1 MVLQLSPEPRSP
13 PIFFATE
20 FFARDPFATNFF
32 TTDPFSSEVPLAT
45 VFFHQRYTFATEFF
59 CQRNISPPL
68 HFHQSLLGKKSI
80 KSTENLSMHK
90 ILQICKSINEIVE
103 IICHQVVSDQ
113 EGRVF
118 ALWIW
123 CTSEFQERLKQL
135 VEKFG
140 MMNLKDY
147 IESVST
153 FHNED

>member
-1 MVLQLSPEPRSP
+1 MALNNHCLKYMLNHLMNLRQNPGV
-13 PIFFATE
+13 AT
-20 FFARDPFATNFF
+20 FTRAPFATDFF
-32 TTDPFSSEVPLAT
+32 RHRFFRQRPVRHRLFRHRPLSSEVPLAT

-90 ILQICKSINEIVE
+90 IFQICKSINEIVE
-103 IICHQVVSDQ
+103 IICHQVVFDQ

-123 CTSEFQERLKQL
+123 CTSEFQEA
-135 VEKFG
+135 
-140 MMNLKDY
+140 
-147 IESVST
+147 T
-153 FHNED
+153 